1 LGAPADKLVLG
12 LAMYGRTFTLKTK
25 KQTGINAPATEA
37 GNSGPF
43 TQAAGFL
50 AYFEVCKLMKEK
62 VLIYIYNLQL
72 QYNLIY

>member
-1 LGAPADKLVLG
+1 MGAPADKLVLG

-37 GNSGPF
+37 GTSGPF

-62 VLIYIYNLQL
+62 VNFLLKQL
-72 QYNLIY
+72 SFKIAK

>member
-1 LGAPADKLVLG
+1 
-12 LAMYGRTFTLKTK
+12 MYGRTFTLKTK

-62 VLIYIYNLQL
+62 VYNIYFTILNNLL
-72 QYNLIY
+72 TYFILNKE

>member
-1 LGAPADKLVLG
+1 
-12 LAMYGRTFTLKTK
+12 MYGRTFTLKTK

-62 VLIYIYNLQL
+62 VYILQL
-72 QYNLIY
+72 LNS